1 MGGGERQRHASTPQG
16 RQRVEAEEADQE
28 TPAPKHDCL
37 SHDLH
42 ASFFIFSCGALDQSI
57 VDGRPIIPAPYAA
70 N

>member
-1 MGGGERQRHASTPQG
+1 MGGGERDRGTLPHRREG
-16 RQRVEAEEADQE
+16 RESRRRRRIR
-28 TPAPKHDCL
+28 KRDCL